1 MSVCICVCVCVY
13 IVVPNNSAN
22 MARGLTMPSIQP
34 ILVDNGDELNEVI
47 DLDWNSLEIHAAL
60 D

>member
-1 MSVCICVCVCVY
+1 
-13 IVVPNNSAN
+13 
-22 MARGLTMPSIQP
+22 MPSIQP